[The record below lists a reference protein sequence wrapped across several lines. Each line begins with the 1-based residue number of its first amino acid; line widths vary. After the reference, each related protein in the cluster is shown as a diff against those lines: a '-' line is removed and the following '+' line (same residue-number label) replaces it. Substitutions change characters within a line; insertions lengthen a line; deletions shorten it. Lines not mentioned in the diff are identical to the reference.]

1 MVSQNVI
8 PISQLEEWAK
18 LRYLK
23 ELLSNKHFR
32 KVALVFTASRKSH
45 IEIGS
50 AKKKCQRRNRTFP
63 QFPAPQTG
71 FASSRY
77 TIQRYTIH
85 P

>member
-1 MVSQNVI
+1 MLSFYSCMVSQNVI

-23 ELLSNKHFR
+23 ELLSSKHFR

-50 AKKKCQRRNRTFP
+50 AKKKMSKAKPNIPTIPCATN
-63 QFPAPQTG
+63 G
-71 FASSRY
+71 FC
-77 TIQRYTIH
+77 
-85 P
+85 